1 MADQI
6 RPTPQSPILGSLA
19 SALRRA
25 QEFTGQYQVDPRIP
39 LLGGTSVDEMLSLP
53 GAASLVED
61 MSYYGPRALIRGG
74 NAATGGIG
82 TFKLDPRVLD
92 LAEVGANVA
101 PLAQIAGKVGKS
113 GAKVVGQE
121 LNRAILDSSGPLAR
135 LVPQAAKPMYAVKP
149 KGGNWLSG
157 SVENSLKPLKVDEFI
172 DVPELQ
178 DPKNVAINNWI
189 DKTLT
194 KYVKN
199 DMATPEDPLRSLAEK
214 WSVDK
219 PAKLAEVQARIK
231 AFGDKMKR
239 TAEERGVPVENLTSM
254 RQEMIGL
261 EKEKELL
268 QLRSGLHY
276 EPRPTSRNA
285 DVAHI
290 NRVESGLPEFGM
302 GKSDLAKNYEFMT
315 DSALNV
321 SDAGTHS
328 LPLTPSEIRKGYKSN
343 VDENPWLAK
352 VPPETSVYYPEKGLT
367 ENLGFEHLI
376 DELRNATNPE
386 SGLPKNL
393 LIDPADLGKITMPQA
408 VERVAD
414 INAWRAAQKVEANK
428 LIANNAATVVY
439 KEYPTIPGTD
449 TPNELGLRWV
459 QFKPENALPDTL
471 PKGWTG
477 KQEGKNYVIRNPKGQ
492 PEIINDTKESA
503 MADLLENFPKYR
515 PKNKALKEALKYE
528 GDTMAHCVGGY
539 CDDVASGNSKIFSLR
554 DSNGMPHATVEVRS
568 LSQDFDDAGDIFEF
582 AMNRNIN
589 PNSAATKRR
598 YAEYVAKSKLPQD
611 RIVQIEGRKN
621 EAPAKEYLP
630 FIQDFVRSNQWSDV
644 TPRAFEN
651 SGLMSHKDAYG
662 YLHSID
668 PARANNFMDNAPPKG
683 FFTEEDLGKFAAGG
697 SVSVY
702 DATKIDEIINGID
715 EPQGYAVGGAVRA
728 SENTKAAFGIYP
740 KQRAKP
746 SSKETK
752 AAAAE
757 AAQFAAEMLIPQT
770 PMDAGL
776 MLIPGGK
783 IARKAGAALI
793 ALDAGDVEAGGLS
806 ALRKFR
812 ELINREAPEQANK
825 IREALRLT
833 KQTGREHSVIGLA
846 NEGGESVITR
856 GTESSV
862 MPNSFDLRTAKSA
875 PGSPTIVDFHTHPSE
890 GYSIFQT
897 APSRKDF
904 EFYSRE
910 YPSKAGRDLRTLV
923 AVPPTKDG
931 ARNTT
936 SYNFFETRDPSKVFD
951 PNILDSARYELQHA
965 GKRGSFKSIQ
975 DDPVLREYFDYGG
988 DLASLLEDATPL
1000 ALMRYR
1006 AGQGLGRHELQLGG
1020 TKLAPTPGATDVELF
1035 RQLERPAVELLK
1047 SKKFAKGGSVSVY
1060 DSDRVDAIANQFM

>member
-1 MADQI
+1 MAEEDFS
-6 RPTPQSPILGSLA
+6 RPYIGYRSAGRRPESQQDRVA
-19 SALRRA
+19 SANAPLSAIRGYVAGTLGLPGDIEGLGRMLIPGVSDESYIPGSEYFRKVLPMQSLQETPTGRA
-25 QEFTGQYQVDPRIP
+25 FTE
-39 LLGGTSVDEMLSLP
+39 LGGLAG
-53 GAASLVED
+53 GAGL
-61 MSYYGPRALIRGG
+61 MT
-74 NAATGGIG
+74 AA
-82 TFKLDPRVLD
+82 K
-92 LAEVGANVA
+92 
-101 PLAQIAGKVGKS
+101 AGKAGTRYA
-113 GAKVVGQE
+113 GEQ

-135 LVPQAAKPMYAVKP
+135 LVPEAAKPMYAVKP

-276 EPRPTSRNA
+276 EPRPLSRNA
-285 DVAHI
+285 DIAHI

-367 ENLGFEHLI
+367 ENLGFKHLI

-459 QFKPENALPDTL
+459 QFKPENSTSL
-471 PKGWTG
+471 PKGL
-477 KQEGKNYVIRNPKGQ
+477 KIKKEGEDYVIRNSKNQ
-492 PEIINDTKESA
+492 ILVNSDTEKYAIAE
-503 MADLLENFPKYR
+503 LFENYPRYR
-515 PKNKALKEALKYE
+515 PKNKELKEALKYE

-662 YLHSID
+662 YLRDID
-668 PARANNFMDNAPPKG
+668 PARANNFMDNAPPRG

-702 DATKIDEIINGID
+702 DPTKIDEIINGID
-715 EPQGYAVGGAVRA
+715 DPQGYAVGGAVRA

-793 ALDAGDVEAGGLS
+793 ALDAGDAEAGGLS
-806 ALRKFR
+806 SLMK
-812 ELINREAPEQANK
+812 LLSKEAPAQAK
-825 IREALRLT
+825 SIREALGRAYT
-833 KQTGREHSVIGLA
+833 KDVEHSVIGSSDRGPA
-846 NEGGESVITR
+846 GSIMSGDWDSVQ
-856 GTESSV
+856 
-862 MPNSFDLRTAKSA
+862 PNQLDIQRALKSDK
-875 PGSPTIVDFHTHPSE
+875 SIVDFHTHPQ
-890 GYSIFQT
+890 GGQAAFDI
-897 APSRKDF
+897 APSESDF
-904 EFYSRE
+904 RFYSNEYFPGAKGRE
-910 YPSKAGRDLRTLV
+910 LRTII
-923 AVPPTKDG
+923 ASPAANRTP
-931 ARNTT
+931 T
-936 SYNFFETRDPSKVFD
+936 SYSFFATDNPSNIFD
-951 PNILDSARYELQHA
+951 RRTMNNAVYELQRA
-965 GKRGSFKSIQ
+965 GSKGTFKSVM
-975 DDPVLREYFDYGG
+975 DDPRFREYFDAGG
-988 DLASLLEDATPL
+988 TMSELAGNIAPLSLLDLRKA
-1000 ALMRYR
+1000 
-1006 AGQGLGRHELQLGG
+1006 QNLGRGEL
-1020 TKLAPTPGATDVELF
+1020 KLSGKPLSQNRDSSNIELF
-1035 RQLERPAVELLK
+1035 NMMNPQAVEFLK
-1047 SKKFAKGGSVSVY
+1047 SKKFAEGGSVSAY